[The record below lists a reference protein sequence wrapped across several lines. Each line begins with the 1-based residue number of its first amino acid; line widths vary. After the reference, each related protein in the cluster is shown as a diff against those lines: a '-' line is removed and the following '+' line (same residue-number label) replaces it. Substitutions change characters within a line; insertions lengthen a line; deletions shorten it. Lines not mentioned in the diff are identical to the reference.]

1 MGSGFSRKRVLKSLI
16 WEGKCLRRRAKP
28 AHFGRHL
35 PITFPP
41 AFPLTKYQ
49 ILTLFFLRFGS
60 TEKSFLRKT
69 KSYARNSCSLCNVWV
84 YSERV
89 ELRLVMRRVLV
100 SPELADVGHGW
111 LAVERE
117 RTSGDESVV
126 FKHLARGRIV
136 QRDPR
141 AQPGESVLC
150 GGKLAHL
157 AHRRCG

>member
-1 MGSGFSRKRVLKSLI
+1 
-16 WEGKCLRRRAKP
+16 
-28 AHFGRHL
+28 
-35 PITFPP
+35 
-41 AFPLTKYQ
+41 
-49 ILTLFFLRFGS
+49 
-60 TEKSFLRKT
+60 
-69 KSYARNSCSLCNVWV
+69 
-84 YSERV
+84 
-89 ELRLVMRRVLV
+89 MRRVLA

-150 GGKLAHL
+150 GGEFAHL
-157 AHRRCG
+157 AHRRCGQSLPRGLLRNPVSQLRRPICHCGQVHPPHYLAALGHQQVEVIRPGGLRREQLRMPRVELGEELVPPIRHRRREVGPILPLERKQGWRVVEAE